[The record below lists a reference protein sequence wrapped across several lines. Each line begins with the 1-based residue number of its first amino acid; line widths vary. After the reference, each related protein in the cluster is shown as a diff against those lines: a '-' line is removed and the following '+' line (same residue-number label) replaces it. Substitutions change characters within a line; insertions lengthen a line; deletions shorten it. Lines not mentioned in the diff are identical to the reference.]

1 MPVSFYSSNRVV
13 NSAVNGV
20 HALNKKCYVALMVS
34 AIGGI
39 AMPAYANSLLF
50 DTDYL
55 DYQLP
60 ADVSTVCEV
69 KNNCPDISVEYM
81 HSNHAWMNDIIN
93 EHINRLILATPND
106 MTQATQTKPQ
116 SDPSI
121 KNTLDDFAKSQ
132 LVELPSDSS
141 LNYSIDVSPS
151 YVGHIDDIE
160 IFNINSYLYL
170 GGAHGMPY
178 SEYVMLDQHSQ
189 KQVILDDLI
198 PADKKTQFNALAY
211 AAYKQWIAQMSEAP
225 EDYESSWPF
234 NLSDNI
240 VLTDKG
246 LDIVYQPY
254 AIAPFAYGMPVLSM
268 TYEQLNGVINPR
280 YVPKQ

>member
-132 LVELPSDSS
+132 LVKLPSDRS

-151 YVGHIDDIE
+151 YVGHIDAIE
-160 IFNINSYLYL
+160 I
-170 GGAHGMPY
+170 
-178 SEYVMLDQHSQ
+178 
-189 KQVILDDLI
+189 LI
-198 PADKKTQFNALAY
+198 STLIY
-211 AAYKQWIAQMSEAP
+211 I
-225 EDYESSWPF
+225 
-234 NLSDNI
+234 
-240 VLTDKG
+240 
-246 LDIVYQPY
+246 
-254 AIAPFAYGMPVLSM
+254 
-268 TYEQLNGVINPR
+268 
-280 YVPKQ
+280 